1 MQTLQKGELVMKYII
16 SGLITIMLS
25 IIGFYAILTLL
36 IFTVGDSDRVIP
48 YALAIVFG
56 SLLIVIINLLIKIND
71 KLEKNKIHL
80 T

>member
-1 MQTLQKGELVMKYII
+1 MKYIL

-25 IIGFYAILTLL
+25 IIGFYAVLTLL
-36 IFTVGDSDRVIP
+36 FFTIGDSDIVVL

-56 SLLIVIINLLIKIND
+56 GLLIVTINLLIKIND
-71 KLEKNKIHL
+71 KLEKHEIDL